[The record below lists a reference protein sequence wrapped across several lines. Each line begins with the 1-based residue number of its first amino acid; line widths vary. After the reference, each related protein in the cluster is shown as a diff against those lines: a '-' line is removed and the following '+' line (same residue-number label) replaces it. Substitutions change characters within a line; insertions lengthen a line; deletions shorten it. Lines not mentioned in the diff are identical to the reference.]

1 MAGKGTVRIARKQAM
16 SMEDLIPLYIKSM
29 KLSAGLNT
37 HRIFA
42 AWDEA
47 SGASAYTLRRFFRDG
62 RLYITLNS
70 SVVRNRLSF
79 QKDALVQG
87 INSILARDELFVKDD
102 PRVSYVREL
111 ILK

>member
-1 MAGKGTVRIARKQAM
+1 MAAKGTVRIARKQAV
-16 SMEDLIPLYIKSM
+16 SMEELIPLYIKSM

-37 HRIFA
+37 QRIFA

-47 SGASAYTLRRFFRDG
+47 SGAASFTLKRFFRDG
-62 RLYITLNS
+62 RLYVTLSS

-79 QKDALVQG
+79 QKDALVEG
-87 INSILARDELFVKDD
+87 INSILARDELFIKDD

>member
-1 MAGKGTVRIARKQAM
+1 MAAKGTVRIARKQAM
-16 SMEDLIPLYIKSM
+16 SMEELIPLYIKSM

-37 HRIFA
+37 QRVFA
-42 AWDEA
+42 AWDEV
-47 SGASAYTLRRFFRDG
+47 SGAASFTLKRFFRDG
-62 RLYITLNS
+62 KLYVTLSS

-79 QKDALVQG
+79 QKDALVEG
-87 INSILARDELFVKDD
+87 INSILARDELFIKDD